1 MAAPPRPSPSN
12 GDSNDMND
20 RTATQPTTHH
30 TRFGEPTRSAERRRM
45 TSEALLRGASC
56 LEIEHNGEIYTLRR
70 TRKEKLILTK

>member
-1 MAAPPRPSPSN
+1 
-12 GDSNDMND
+12 
-20 RTATQPTTHH
+20 
-30 TRFGEPTRSAERRRM
+30 M